1 MEEKVHLRISVLTI
15 FGLAGATFALSAQTP
30 NPVVSEARA
39 AYDQVKTNIVR
50 MAEKMPAADYDYK
63 PVPEVRTFGGL
74 MAHIADAQTR
84 FCSTVN
90 GQAKTPD
97 ASSKKTKEEIVAAL
111 KASVAECDAAWDA
124 TNDANAF
131 TMMSAGRGQRSRLGI
146 LMAYTVV
153 HDNEEYGYGA
163 MYLRS
168 KGIVPPSSDNAGRG
182 GK

>member
-1 MEEKVHLRISVLTI
+1 MEENVHLRTSILTI
-15 FGLAGATFALSAQTP
+15 SLAAAAFTLHGQTP
-30 NPVVSEARA
+30 SPLVAEGKA
-39 AYDQVKTNIVR
+39 AYDQVKNNIIR

-63 PVPEVRTFGGL
+63 PVPEVRTFGAL

-84 FCSTVN
+84 FCSIVN

-97 ASSKKTKEEIVAAL
+97 AASKKTKDEIVAAL
-111 KASVAECDAAWDA
+111 KASVAECDAAWEA
-124 TNDANAF
+124 TNDSNAF
-131 TMMSAGRGQRSRLGI
+131 TMMSAGRGQRSRLGV
-146 LMAYTVV
+146 LMSYTVV

-182 GK
+182 GR